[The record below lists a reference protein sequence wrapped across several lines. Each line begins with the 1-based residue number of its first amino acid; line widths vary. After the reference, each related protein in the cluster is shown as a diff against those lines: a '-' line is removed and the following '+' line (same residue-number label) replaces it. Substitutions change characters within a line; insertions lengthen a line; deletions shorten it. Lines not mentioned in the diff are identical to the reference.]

1 MSDVITFLPVDW
13 IIVLIYAAVIFTV
26 GFFIVRRPKTS
37 EGYFL
42 AGRRLRWPFIG
53 ASLLASNI
61 SAEHFV
67 GLAGSGY
74 LVGMAIGAAYEWSAI
89 FCLLPLILVF
99 LKFYLKNRIFT
110 VPEFLERRF
119 DAGVRL
125 LLSWIMVVFSILTKI
140 SISLW
145 ASALVFK
152 TLFGWNPTLVI
163 WIVAV
168 ITALYTMKGGL
179 ATVVY
184 TDAIQAVVL
193 LSAACVLTLL
203 GLHQVG
209 GISALQAR
217 VPAELF
223 RAFRPASDPNI
234 PWTGAIFGVMCLV
247 GAFYWSMDQVLVQR
261 AFAAKNLNEG
271 RKGAIFA
278 GGLKLLIPFVLLVP
292 GIIARALWPGL
303 PQADQAYPKLL
314 GAVMPHGL
322 LGLTVAGIS
331 AALMGHMSATF
342 NSVSTMFTRDM
353 YLRWRPGAE
362 QKRQILV
369 GRAAVA
375 AVAVMGALWAP
386 VIGRFGSLWDYLQ
399 QVTSGLVVPFA
410 GVFFFGVAWKRITT
424 KGVWAGTLTG
434 FVIAVGLMADRMW
447 THLYG
452 HAPFLP
458 FMHTKYLE
466 PWLHGAILEFLISA
480 AVMVAVS
487 LRTKP
492 EPAEKLAAT
501 TIAWGKR
508 RAAGDGSEVALAA
521 AAAVAEPKIPF
532 LKDYRPW
539 FALVLAMAVA
549 LYVIFSI

>member
-1 MSDVITFLPVDW
+1 MTFLPIDW
-13 IIVLIYAAVIFTV
+13 IIILAYGVVIFAV
-26 GFFIVRRPKTS
+26 GFFVVKKPRTS

-42 AGRRLRWPFIG
+42 AGRKLRWPFIG

-67 GLAGSGY
+67 GLAGGGY

-99 LKFYLKNRIFT
+99 LSFYLKNRIYT

-119 DAGVRL
+119 SPGVRS
-125 LLSWIMVVFSILTKI
+125 LLSWIMVIFSILTKI

-145 ASALVFK
+145 ASALVFQ
-152 TLFGWNPTLVI
+152 TLFQWDPRLVI

-179 ATVVY
+179 TTVVY
-184 TDAIQAVVL
+184 TDAIQTVVL
-193 LSAACVLTLL
+193 LSAACVLTVL
-203 GLHQVG
+203 GLQEVG
-209 GISALQAR
+209 GIGALHAR

-223 RAFRPASDPNI
+223 KAFKPASDPNI
-234 PWTGAIFGVMCLV
+234 PWTGAIFGVICLG

-261 AFAAKNLNEG
+261 AFAAKSLDEG

-278 GGLKLLIPFVLLVP
+278 GALKLLIPFVLVVP
-292 GIIARALWPGL
+292 GIIARALWPDL
-303 PQADQAYPKLL
+303 SSADQAYPKLL

-342 NSVSTMFTRDM
+342 NSISTMFTRDF
-353 YLRWRPGAE
+353 YLKRRPTADHK
-362 QKRQILV
+362 QQILV
-369 GRAAVA
+369 GRLAVA
-375 AVAVMGALWAP
+375 AVALMGALWAP
-386 VIGRFGSLWDYLQ
+386 VIGKFGSLWDYLQ
-399 QVTSGLVVPFA
+399 QVSFSLVIPFA
-410 GVFFFGVAWKRITT
+410 GVFFIGVAWKRITT

-434 FVIAVGLMADRMW
+434 FAVAIILMADRMW

-466 PWLHGAILEFLISA
+466 PWLHGVIIEFLVSA
-480 AVMVAVS
+480 TVMIAVS
-487 LRTKP
+487 LRTVP
-492 EPAEKLAAT
+492 EPAEKLAT
-501 TIAWGKR
+501 TTVVWGAKSADER
-508 RAAGDGSEVALAA
+508 
-521 AAAVAEPKIPF
+521 IPF
-532 LKDYRPW
+532 FRSYKPW
-539 FALVLAMAVA
+539 LALVLLAAIA
-549 LYVIFSI
+549 LYAVFSIGII

>member
-1 MSDVITFLPVDW
+1 MTFLPIDW
-13 IIVLIYAAVIFTV
+13 IIVLIYAVVIFAV
-26 GFFIVRRPKTS
+26 GFFVVKKPKTS

-42 AGRRLRWPFIG
+42 AGRKLRWPFIG

-67 GLAGSGY
+67 GLAGGGY

-99 LKFYLKNRIFT
+99 LSFYLKNRIYT

-119 DAGVRL
+119 SPSVRS
-125 LLSWIMVVFSILTKI
+125 LLSWIMVIFSILTKI

-145 ASALVFK
+145 ASALVFQ
-152 TLFGWNPTLVI
+152 TLFQWDPRLVI
-163 WIVAV
+163 WIVAT

-179 ATVVY
+179 MTVVY
-184 TDAIQAVVL
+184 TDAIQTVVL
-193 LSAACVLTLL
+193 LSAACVLTIL
-203 GLHQVG
+203 GLHEVG
-209 GISALQAR
+209 GLGALHAR

-223 RAFRPASDPNI
+223 KAFRPMTDPNI
-234 PWTGAIFGVMCLV
+234 PWTGAIFGVICLG

-261 AFAAKNLNEG
+261 VFAARDLNEG

-278 GGLKLLIPFVLLVP
+278 GALKLLIPFVLVVP
-292 GIIARALWPGL
+292 GIISRALWPDL
-303 PQADQAYPKLL
+303 PNADQAYPKLL

-342 NSVSTMFTRDM
+342 NSISTMFTRDF
-353 YLRWRPGAE
+353 YLKLRPNAE
-362 QKRQILV
+362 HKRQILV
-369 GRAAVA
+369 GRIAVA
-375 AVAVMGALWAP
+375 AVALMGALWAP
-386 VIGRFGSLWDYLQ
+386 IIGKFGSLWDYLQ
-399 QVTSGLVVPFA
+399 QVSFGLVIPFA
-410 GVFFFGVAWKRITT
+410 GVFFIGVAWKRITT

-434 FVIAVGLMADRMW
+434 FGIAVLLMADRMW

-466 PWLHGAILEFLISA
+466 PWLHGAIIEFLISA
-480 AVMVAVS
+480 AVMIAVS
-487 LRTKP
+487 LRTVP
-492 EPAEKLAAT
+492 EPAGKLAMT
-501 TIAWGKR
+501 TIAWGVK
-508 RAAGDGSEVALAA
+508 S
-521 AAAVAEPKIPF
+521 AEERIPF
-532 LKDYRPW
+532 RRSYKPW
-539 FALVLAMAVA
+539 LAIVLFVAVS
-549 LYVIFSI
+549 LYVIFSIGII

>member
-1 MSDVITFLPVDW
+1 MNELITFRPVDILV
-13 IIVLIYAAVIFTV
+13 IIVYAAVIFFV
-26 GFFIVRRPKTS
+26 GFFVVRRPKTS

-74 LVGMAIGAAYEWSAI
+74 LIGMAIGAAYEWSAI

-99 LKFYLKNRIFT
+99 LSFYLKNRIFT

-119 DAGVRL
+119 DPGVRL
-125 LLSWIMVVFSILTKI
+125 LLAAIMVVFSVLTKI
-140 SISLW
+140 AISLW

-152 TLFGWNPTLVI
+152 TLFGWDPALVI
-163 WIVAV
+163 WVVAV

-184 TDAIQAVVL
+184 TDAIQTVVL
-193 LSAACVLTLL
+193 LAAACVLTVL

-209 GISALQAR
+209 GVAALKAQ

-223 RAFRPASDPNI
+223 RAFRPATDPNI
-234 PWTGAIFGVMCLV
+234 PWTGAIFGVMCLG

-261 AFAAKNLNEG
+261 AFAAKDLNEG

-292 GIIARALWPGL
+292 GIIARALWPSL

-342 NSVSTMFTRDM
+342 NSVSTMVTRDF
-353 YLRWRPGAE
+353 YLRWRPEAGHG
-362 QKRQILV
+362 RQILV

-375 AVAVMGALWAP
+375 TVAVLGALWAP
-386 VIGRFGSLWDYLQ
+386 IIGKFGSLWDYLQ
-399 QVTSGLVVPFA
+399 QVSFGLVVPFA
-410 GVFFFGVAWKRITT
+410 GVFFLGVAWKRVTT

-434 FVIAVGLMADRMW
+434 FVIAVVLMADRMW

-452 HAPFLP
+452 HAPVLR
-458 FMHTKYLE
+458 FMHTRYLE

-480 AVMVAVS
+480 AVMIAVS
-487 LRTKP
+487 LRTAP
-492 EPAEKLAAT
+492 ESEAKLATT
-501 TIAWGKR
+501 TIVWGRAK
-508 RAAGDGSEVALAA
+508 RAAGAAGAVEAA
-521 AAAVAEPKIPF
+521 AGEAARISF

-539 FALVLAMAVA
+539 LVLVLGLAIA
-549 LYVIFSI
+549 LYAVFSI